1 MRGVREMKKLIYGLA
16 GTFLFALLMAKAGE
30 LRVVSAESFTS
41 NGPTIAGWHWL
52 QHRGHKAEWTFTCM
66 EQRVVHAVFC
76 FSTLS
81 TDRDNGGA
89 GYNSTIKVSSNIP
102 PRTKYVT
109 LKNDCPLLKN
119 LPAAPGDS
127 HGIGYSSHGCVN
139 FTIKCTP
146 RYPIIIKASFQR
158 GQTAVKKDS
167 LKMIYVEE

>member
-1 MRGVREMKKLIYGLA
+1 MKQLTYKYGWIGIFL
-16 GTFLFALLMAKAGE
+16 LFAVMTEAGS
-30 LRVVSAESFTS
+30 LKVVSTESFSS

-52 QHRGHKAEWTFTCM
+52 RHQGHEAEWSFACT
-66 EQRVVHAVFC
+66 EPRLIHAVFC

-89 GYNSTIKVSSNIP
+89 GYNSTIKVSSNTP

-127 HGIGYSSHGCVN
+127 HGIGYSSHGCVK
-139 FTIKCTP
+139 FPIKCLP
-146 RYPIIIKASFQR
+146 RQPIIIKASFQR
-158 GQTAVKKDS
+158 AQTAVKKDS
-167 LKMIYVEE
+167 LKMIYVEEDE